1 MLLKIKDDLQPLTDG
16 TLRTTSMRFRLN
28 CTSSE
33 NMKVLNDKNQPLTG
47 KNICT

>member
-1 MLLKIKDDLQPLTDG
+1 MKDDLQPLIDG

-33 NMKVLNDKNQPLTG
+33 NRKSTE
-47 KNICT
+47 